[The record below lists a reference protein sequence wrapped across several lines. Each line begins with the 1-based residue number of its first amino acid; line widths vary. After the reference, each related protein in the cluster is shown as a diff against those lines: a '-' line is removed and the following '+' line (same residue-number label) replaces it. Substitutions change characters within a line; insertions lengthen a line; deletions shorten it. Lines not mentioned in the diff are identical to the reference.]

1 MLHASKNTH
10 TPTPTHPHTHT
21 PLHTN
26 HFHRHQA
33 SHVLALLA
41 QLLGGAA
48 PHRACR
54 ALLSGD
60 APAALL
66 RVLAARDREPVRRR
80 ALGALR
86 WLQLGD
92 RVEFHAALAASPELQ
107 AVFQRECSARS

>member
-1 MLHASKNTH
+1 M
-10 TPTPTHPHTHT
+10 
-21 PLHTN
+21 
-26 HFHRHQA
+26 
-33 SHVLALLA
+33 LALLA
-41 QLLGGAA
+41 QLLSSAA
-48 PHRACR
+48 PR
-54 ALLSGD
+54 LSCNAFLGGD

-66 RVLAARDREPVRRR
+66 LVLAARDREPVRRR

>member
-1 MLHASKNTH
+1 M
-10 TPTPTHPHTHT
+10 
-21 PLHTN
+21 
-26 HFHRHQA
+26 
-33 SHVLALLA
+33 VALLA

-48 PHRACR
+48 PRRACR

-66 RVLAARDREPVRRR
+66 HVLAARDREPVRRR

-92 RVEFHAALAASPELQ
+92 RVEFHAALGASPELQ
-107 AVFQRECSARS
+107 AVFQRECAARS